1 MCIINSISEDA
12 NRMKIPNI
20 IVNAISVLIMS
31 LNNSVKASE
40 KFECFKRLSQQFMIL
55 SQEVEGMDEVIEK
68 EKYVILLLKYD
79 NLIQDCA
86 FEDIPLKYKHLVA
99 KIYNDAEKYIPIQ
112 LNGTIGNMVKKN
124 NIV

>member
-12 NRMKIPNI
+12 NRM
-20 IVNAISVLIMS
+20 VLIMS

-55 SQEVEGMDEVIEK
+55 SQEIEALELTIDK
-68 EKYVILLLKYD
+68 DKYAILILKYD

-86 FEDIPLKYKHLVA
+86 FEEIPSKYKFQVS
-99 KIYNDAEKYIPIQ
+99 KIYNENNRYIPIQ
-112 LNGTIGNMVKKN
+112 LNGTIGNLLKRNSKDVN
-124 NIV
+124 NYVV